1 MDPWASFANPRA
13 YTAAPM
19 AAGVAVF
26 HAAAWVFSH
35 SEAMTWASLAIVVPD
50 RTRMPEIEQL
60 RRLQSRGVRM
70 GTIAQAEQARHVD
83 RVLLA
88 YTPDAA
94 TLARAE
100 ALAEARVVVAI
111 GDDPDQLRDWVNDH
125 HPVHLG
131 GASLLA
137 ASSAPLLGA
146 GPVVAA

>member
-13 YTAAPM
+13 YN
-19 AAGVAVF
+19 
-26 HAAAWVFSH
+26 AAAWVFSH
-35 SEAMTWASLAIVVPD
+35 SEALTWASLAIVVPD

>member
-1 MDPWASFANPRA
+1 MSDN
-13 YTAAPM
+13 
-19 AAGVAVF
+19 
-26 HAAAWVFSH
+26 AAA
-35 SEAMTWASLAIVVPD
+35 LP
-50 RTRMPEIEQL
+50 PENLL
-60 RRLQSRGVRM
+60 RRASSPYLLQH
-70 GTIAQAEQARHVD
+70 AENPVHWRQWG
-83 RVLLA
+83 
-88 YTPDAA
+88 P
-94 TLARAE
+94 E